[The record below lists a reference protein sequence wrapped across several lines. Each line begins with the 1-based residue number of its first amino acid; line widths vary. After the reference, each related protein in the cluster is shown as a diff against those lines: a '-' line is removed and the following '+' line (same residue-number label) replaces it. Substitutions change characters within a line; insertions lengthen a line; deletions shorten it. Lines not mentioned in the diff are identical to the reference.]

1 MSNAI
6 EIINNTRDQER
17 DLSGFDFSAPAE
29 LFSSRNKGGRG
40 QVIYKRFDQA
50 VEGIRFAIEDMP
62 GSALLGLCLE
72 SEERRFGGQE
82 IRALYDS
89 AAYPLTRRAA
99 AD

>member
-6 EIINNTRDQER
+6 EIVDKSREQER
-17 DLSGFDFSAPAE
+17 DLSPFDFSAPAE

-40 QVIYKRFDQA
+40 QVIYKRFDHA
-50 VEGIRFAIEDMP
+50 VEAVRFAIEDMP

-72 SEERRFGGQE
+72 SEETRFRGRE

-89 AAYPLTRRAA
+89 AAYPLKHPAVG
-99 AD
+99 